1 MRFHAK
7 LSVDGQLLG
16 EGEGKS
22 QRTAQSKAAWAAL
35 VALGEIHLD
44 CYVCLTNK
52 AIRKHK
58 LCNHYVCS

>member
-1 MRFHAK
+1 MEKKPPFMRFHAK
-7 LSVDGQLLG
+7 LFVDEQLLG

-44 CYVCLTNK
+44 YYVC
-52 AIRKHK
+52 
-58 LCNHYVCS
+58 